1 MPLREE
7 SQSFLTNNPSTE
19 VMAVSKLFFA
29 ISILFYLLI
38 LITTPSSAHSA
49 PVLTDSVVTIKYPSP
64 HEVSII
70 SRYELYMIFTRRSR
84 IWGDGT
90 PIIVVMMDENNVNH
104 KIFVSTVLGTST
116 LQFNRM
122 IRREMSSDSR
132 GIFIADSPQSA
143 INKISQTTGAI
154 GYVNGLVYLNNSHLV
169 ERIEVR
175 Y

>member
-1 MPLREE
+1 
-7 SQSFLTNNPSTE
+7 
-19 VMAVSKLFFA
+19 
-29 ISILFYLLI
+29 
-38 LITTPSSAHSA
+38 
-49 PVLTDSVVTIKYPSP
+49 
-64 HEVSII
+64 
-70 SRYELYMIFTRRSR
+70 
-84 IWGDGT
+84 
-90 PIIVVMMDENNVNH
+90 MMDENNVNH